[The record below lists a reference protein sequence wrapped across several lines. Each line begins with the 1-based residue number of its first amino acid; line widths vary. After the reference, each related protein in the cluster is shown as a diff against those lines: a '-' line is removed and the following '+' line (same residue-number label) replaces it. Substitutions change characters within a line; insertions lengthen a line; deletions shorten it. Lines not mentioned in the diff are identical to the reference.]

1 MISQELRTEIRTHYP
16 LLEVTAEVLLGDVPA
31 LIVYGPA
38 TQAVV
43 RDQADLR
50 RWFADCRRDSE
61 PLQAT
66 TRAALPRKQQRM
78 LL

>member
-1 MISQELRTEIRTHYP
+1 MISQELRTEIRMHYP

-43 RDQADLR
+43 RDQADLQ
-50 RWFADCRRDSE
+50 RWFSDCRLDRE
-61 PLQAT
+61 PPQT
-66 TRAALPRKQQRM
+66 TNPAVPRKQQRM

>member
-1 MISQELRTEIRTHYP
+1 MISQELRIEISTHYP
-16 LLEVTAEVLLGDVPA
+16 LLEVTAEVMLGDVPA

-50 RWFADCRRDSE
+50 RWFSDCRRDRE
-61 PLQAT
+61 PPHAT
-66 TRAALPRKQQRM
+66 SPAAPRKQQRM